1 MSKDWSS
8 LNICLKWQQISRPL
22 PHKQQRKNWDL
33 KNLENIRYTK
43 ILKLTTTNVVWAK
56 GNFQLFLTN
65 QWLFHYPEIGL
76 YCPKYWA
83 KMYVLQT
90 QYCWKNSFQV
100 DSLITH
106 TTNMDNIWNKVKM
119 LYKAGQ
125 DHKTFISAF
134 T

>member
-1 MSKDWSS
+1 MTTNFKAFASQTTEEE
-8 LNICLKWQQISRPL
+8 LRL
-22 PHKQQRKNWDL
+22 L

-76 YCPKYWA
+76 YCPKHWA

-90 QYCWKNSFQV
+90 QYC
-100 DSLITH
+100 
-106 TTNMDNIWNKVKM
+106 
-119 LYKAGQ
+119 
-125 DHKTFISAF
+125 
-134 T
+134 